1 MNFIKENYEEDIL
14 IKADE
19 RAGDLE
25 PWPNYFES
33 KTREFKTI
41 LNFYKF
47 TNLESILEIGCGN
60 GFTASLLSKRAEQV
74 VAFDL
79 PVKDAVSHSIGID
92 IAKELIHRLG
102 IENISLIGG
111 SAEDLPFPDNCFNLI
126 FSEYMLHY
134 VKKKDKALKE
144 IRRVLHPDGTTVTL
158 VPNFVERLVAPLAKY
173 EYILKRLLCRIARRE
188 GFGKSDFYA
197 SNSDNRSIFKTLDY
211 WLLLRSDGA
220 YKSFMEEVF
229 RHTLGSWRRLFQKNG
244 FKVIKTFSTELL
256 PLGLFSILGPSV
268 TRFISRK
275 AHILN
280 NAFGNMPL
288 VKHIGYSLGLVCRK
302 D

>member
-1 MNFIKENYEEDIL
+1 MNFIKENYEDNLL
-14 IKADE
+14 IKANE

-25 PWPNYFES
+25 PWSNYFES

-60 GFTASLLSKRAEQV
+60 GFTASLLSERAEQI

-79 PVKDAVSHSIGID
+79 PVKNAVSHSIGID
-92 IAKELIHRLG
+92 TAKELIHRLG
-102 IENISLIGG
+102 IENISVISG

-144 IRRVLHPDGTTVTL
+144 MHRVLHPNGAVVTI

-173 EYILKRLLCRIARRE
+173 EYILKRLLCRIGQKK
-188 GFGKSDFYA
+188 GFGKANPYA
-197 SNSDNRSIFKTLDY
+197 SNSDDRSILRILDD
-211 WLLLRSDGA
+211 WLLLRPDGS
-220 YKSFMEEVF
+220 YKSFMEEMF
-229 RHTLGSWRRLFQKNG
+229 KHTPDSWRRLFQKNG
-244 FKVIKTFSTELL
+244 FKIIETFSTELL

-268 TRFISRK
+268 TRFISKK

-280 NAFGNMPL
+280 NVFGNTPL
-288 VKHIGYSLGLVCRK
+288 IKHIGYSLGLVCQK